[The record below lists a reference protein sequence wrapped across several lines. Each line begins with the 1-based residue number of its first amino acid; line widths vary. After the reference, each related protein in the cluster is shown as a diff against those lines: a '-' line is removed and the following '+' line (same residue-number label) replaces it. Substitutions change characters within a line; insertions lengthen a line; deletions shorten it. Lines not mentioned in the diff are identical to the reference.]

1 MPTAQKI
8 RYSDVDSQAIVF
20 NANYARYWDDAITDW
35 FEELGF
41 GGLEMGGIGVD
52 VVTARVAIDFKA
64 TASFGDIIETS
75 VAVER
80 FGNTSMTLA
89 LVTTRPSDETLLV
102 EGQTIYVFVDP
113 KDLRPVPVPEE
124 FKSAVVSESPP
135 VR

>member
-41 GGLEMGGIGVD
+41 GGPEMGGIGVD

-64 TASFGDIIETS
+64 TASFGDTVETS
-75 VAVER
+75 VGVDR

-89 LVTTRPSDETLLV
+89 LSTTRRSDGTVLV
-102 EGQTIYVFVDP
+102 EGETVYVFVDP
-113 KDLRPVPVPEE
+113 KDFRPVPVPEQ
-124 FKSAVVSESPP
+124 FKNAVL
-135 VR
+135 

>member
-64 TASFGDIIETS
+64 TASFGDIVETT
-75 VAVER
+75 VGVDR
-80 FGNTSMTLA
+80 FGNSSMTLA
-89 LVTTRPSDETLLV
+89 LSTTRRSDGALLV
-102 EGQTIYVFVDP
+102 EGETVYVFVDP
-113 KDLRPVPVPEE
+113 KDFRPVPVPVQ
-124 FKSAVVSESPP
+124 FKNAVL
-135 VR
+135 

>member
-64 TASFGDIIETS
+64 TASFGDTVETT
-75 VAVER
+75 VGVDR

-89 LVTTRPSDETLLV
+89 LSTTRRSDGALLV
-102 EGQTIYVFVDP
+102 EGETVYVFVDP
-113 KDLRPVPVPEE
+113 KDFRPVPVPEQ
-124 FKSAVVSESPP
+124 FKSSAT
-135 VR
+135 